1 LFGGKIVE
9 SRTPPHLSAASAAGL
24 GRLPSTEAM
33 RASLVGDGFSLRP
46 DALCIPRLLADLLG
60 VHDLETRAAA

>member
-1 LFGGKIVE
+1 
-9 SRTPPHLSAASAAGL
+9 
-24 GRLPSTEAM
+24 M